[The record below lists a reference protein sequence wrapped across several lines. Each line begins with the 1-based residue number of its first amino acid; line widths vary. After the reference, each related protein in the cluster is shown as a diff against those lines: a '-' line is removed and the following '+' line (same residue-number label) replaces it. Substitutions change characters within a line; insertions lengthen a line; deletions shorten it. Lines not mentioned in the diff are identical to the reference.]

1 VAKRTYVALVAAA
14 LVCGCVA
21 CTSTET
27 TNVAPVPTG
36 PEATPPAEPSAQP
49 VVTTMKPTDG
59 SVGGDVIMTGQGL
72 QNITYVCFGGVPGT
86 HLATSSN
93 GKILTIRIPSGFG
106 SVQVSV
112 VARGNRSL
120 EVGAF
125 TYVGTAGSASRPA
138 QSAAVCSGSGP

>member
-1 VAKRTYVALVAAA
+1 M
-14 LVCGCVA
+14 
-21 CTSTET
+21 E
-27 TNVAPVPTG
+27 
-36 PEATPPAEPSAQP
+36 
-49 VVTTMKPTDG
+49 PTDG
-59 SVGGDVIMTGQGL
+59 TVGGDVIMRGQGL

-93 GKILTIRIPSGFG
+93 GKILTVRIPSGFG

-138 QSAAVCSGSGP
+138 QSVAVCSGS